1 MTSLEGYV
9 ERTRWAALVW
19 LVGGVAFVVAGAL
32 ADRRQPAFF
41 AVGVLFFAVAVI
53 MARRSQSRRRG

>member
-1 MTSLEGYV
+1 
-9 ERTRWAALVW
+9 
-19 LVGGVAFVVAGAL
+19 VGGVAFVVAGAL